1 MPIESARSLP
11 IVVAQP
17 GGRHILEVGIPL
29 QAEPEQT
36 VGWAEASIRTSE
48 DALLMAQGEELTE
61 EV

>member
-1 MPIESARSLP
+1 
-11 IVVAQP
+11 
-17 GGRHILEVGIPL
+17 L

-48 DALLMAQGEELTE
+48 DALLMAQGENLTE